1 VLPSLTHP
9 DYFET
14 PVARAGRGGA
24 GIASLIAALVVGVAL
39 VAAWA
44 GAAVPGRATAARPG
58 GTTLPLTARGPVSA
72 ALGRQQSAYR
82 IAGLRARNRVQRLGA
97 TFAPGGVTIASG
109 AASARLRLA
118 AFGHGAAL
126 RPVESVAPRVRANRV
141 DYAHAGVREW
151 WANGPLGLEQG
162 FDLPARPAGEHG
174 PLTLSLGV
182 SGDLRA
188 RRTGAGVTLAGKGAA
203 LRYGSLSATD
213 ARGRTLPAQL
223 DVRGGR
229 LQIRVDD
236 RHAAYPVR
244 VDPFVTQARLTA
256 SDGVAGD
263 GLGTGLAV
271 SDDTIAVG
279 AGFDDVSANKDQG
292 AVYVFSKPATGWV
305 DATQTAIL
313 TASDGAAGDGLSAV
327 AISGDTIVAGGS
339 EHKIGTNTEQ
349 GAAYVFVKPPGAWH
363 DANQTA
369 ELTAADGAENNS
381 FGSDVGISGD
391 TVVVSAPGK
400 TVGTHFQQGAGYVF
414 VKPAGGWK
422 DATQTAELT
431 ASDGGAQDALG
442 LGNGVGISGDTIVLG
457 ADMHDVGTNQDE
469 GAAYVYFK
477 PVGGW
482 KDMMQSSELEPSD
495 GGAGDLFGFAVGI
508 DGPTIAVG
516 SVHHQVGLS
525 KQGAAYVFA
534 NPTFFGLQET
544 QTAELTASDG
554 VNDDRFGAQLA
565 VAGNTVLVG
574 SLLHQVGSNV
584 GQGAA
589 YVFTRPG
596 PVWRNTTE
604 TQELTA
610 PDGAAGDGFADAVAM
625 AGDTSV
631 ASAPLHKVGANE
643 AQGQVYVFG
652 PAPPPVAQSGGSPGG
667 GGGGPSAA
675 PSTTPSMTLPS
686 ASATATAPALSRV
699 KQSAR
704 VWRAGHKLASIA
716 RSPRR
721 PVGTTFSFTLDQP
734 ATVALRF
741 SGKGRRARGGTL
753 TLRGHQGTNTVAFA
767 GRVARRRTLRP
778 GRWTVRITATN
789 AAGQRTTAR
798 PLGFRIVR

>member
-1 VLPSLTHP
+1 M
-9 DYFET
+9 
-14 PVARAGRGGA
+14 
-24 GIASLIAALVVGVAL
+24 
-39 VAAWA
+39 
-44 GAAVPGRATAARPG
+44 
-58 GTTLPLTARGPVSA
+58 
-72 ALGRQQSAYR
+72 
-82 IAGLRARNRVQRLGA
+82 
-97 TFAPGGVTIASG
+97 
-109 AASARLRLA
+109 
-118 AFGHGAAL
+118 
-126 RPVESVAPRVRANRV
+126 
-141 DYAHAGVREW
+141 
-151 WANGPLGLEQG
+151 
-162 FDLPARPAGEHG
+162 
-174 PLTLSLGV
+174 
-182 SGDLRA
+182 
-188 RRTGAGVTLAGKGAA
+188 
-203 LRYGSLSATD
+203 
-213 ARGRTLPAQL
+213 
-223 DVRGGR
+223 
-229 LQIRVDD
+229 
-236 RHAAYPVR
+236 
-244 VDPFVTQARLTA
+244 
-256 SDGVAGD
+256 
-263 GLGTGLAV
+263 
-271 SDDTIAVG
+271 
-279 AGFDDVSANKDQG
+279 
-292 AVYVFSKPATGWV
+292 
-305 DATQTAIL
+305 
-313 TASDGAAGDGLSAV
+313 
-327 AISGDTIVAGGS
+327 
-339 EHKIGTNTEQ
+339 
-349 GAAYVFVKPPGAWH
+349 
-363 DANQTA
+363 
-369 ELTAADGAENNS
+369 
-381 FGSDVGISGD
+381 
-391 TVVVSAPGK
+391 VVSAPGK

-442 LGNGVGISGDTIVLG
+442 LGNGVGISGDTVVLG

-477 PVGGW
+477 PAGGW

-652 PAPPPVAQSGGSPGG
+652 PAPAPAAQGGGSPSG

-675 PSTTPSMTLPS
+675 PSTTPSATPPS
-686 ASATATAPALSRV
+686 SSATATAPALTRV

-704 VWRAGHKLASIA
+704 VWRAGRKLGEHRA
-716 RSPRR
+716 
-721 PVGTTFSFTLDQP
+721 QP
-734 ATVALRF
+734 AAP
-741 SGKGRRARGGTL
+741 GGHDVL
-753 TLRGHQGTNTVAFA
+753 VHA
-767 GRVARRRTLRP
+767 RP
-778 GRWTVRITATN
+778 GRDRGASL
-789 AAGQRTTAR
+789 QRQGAQSARRDADAAR
-798 PLGFRIVR
+798 PPGHQHRRVRGAPLAPQGAPAGPLDGTHHRHQRCGAAHDGAGAALPDRALTRAGTRLSAPASLPRSRVRG